1 MQTNNTTRK
10 QEVKASVQELA
21 SRAASRVK
29 AVAAE
34 KITPPNS
41 AYQFEA
47 ISPSALPQIFKNALT
62 VPILLDIIKCVA
74 TFFVKI
80 GQDPK
85 PVMRDTY
92 NMFKGGGDPEKFI
105 RLESRKTSHFCAS
118 PDIFS
123 CGGVGCG
130 DGGGSGGFGGG
141 GGSGG
146 GGGGVAAAVAV
157 EVVNVVVQ
165 VVELDVE
172 VEEASQK
179 LDFTWVRKA
188 WSFPASQVGPNVL
201 SRLGKS
207 SNGCVGYVVWEDTN
221 GAAVTSGTEIS
232 EVQQTLVKEGV
243 TKVEVSKHRVF
254 LLGENRW
261 KVSFGLSRNQKNV
274 GESKTVNTTTRC
286 VTCRGEGRLLCADV
300 VKIWDEV
307 LDNEAT
313 PIEYAEKLDNLHTKY
328 CPKQCKAQ
336 QVSTLPSSTSCI
348 VNSSCKILKCS
359 NNRSESQMISW
370 TTFLSIYRDVK
381 KCACERPCFG
391 RVDIAYSCSVIFIE
405 VQRLWWR

>member
-1 MQTNNTTRK
+1 MQ
-10 QEVKASVQELA
+10 
-21 SRAASRVK
+21 
-29 AVAAE
+29 
-34 KITPPNS
+34 
-41 AYQFEA
+41 
-47 ISPSALPQIFKNALT
+47 
-62 VPILLDIIKCVA
+62 
-74 TFFVKI
+74 I

-146 GGGGVAAAVAV
+146 GGGGVAVAVAV

-172 VEEASQK
+172 VEILTEKILISETGSTSRAVELDHIQEEIEEVSAVPEVKEEKKSRNPLRKGSEGEEVRAMQEASQK

-381 KCACERPCFG
+381 
-391 RVDIAYSCSVIFIE
+391 
-405 VQRLWWR
+405 